1 MRFHV
6 LTLFPEAFNGPFQY
20 SMLGMASADGLVSI
34 EVTDLRDYTNDA
46 HRTADDYQ
54 FGGGP
59 GMVLKPEPV
68 FEAVD
73 DVLGQ
78 YPAEQRPQ
86 IPVVLLSPQGELFNQ
101 DIAEELSQ
109 APALVLICGHY
120 GGVDER
126 VARGLATREIS
137 IGDFVL
143 TGGEPAAMVLVDSV
157 ARLTPGGVGSPD
169 SVSEDSFTSGLLQ
182 HPLYTR
188 PAEYRGM
195 DVPEI
200 LRSGHHEEIARWRRR
215 AALRRTLQRRPELLK
230 SAQLTPDDLTF
241 LRGLGYTL
249 PGDPPD

>member
-6 LTLFPEAFNGPFQY
+6 LTLFPEAFQGPFQY
-20 SMLGMASADGLVSI
+20 SMLGMARDNGRVSI
-34 EVTDLRDYTNDA
+34 RVTDLRDYTNDA

-68 FEAVD
+68 FDAVD

-78 YPAEQRPQ
+78 YPAEQQ
-86 IPVVLLSPQGELFNQ
+86 TDIPVVLLSPQGELFNQ

-126 VARGLATREIS
+126 VAQGLATREIS

-143 TGGEPAAMVLVDSV
+143 TGGEPAAMVLVDAV
-157 ARLTPGGVGSPD
+157 ARLTPGVVGSPE

-215 AALRRTLQRRPELLK
+215 ESLRRTFQHRPVLLK
-230 SAQLTPDDLTF
+230 TAQLTKDDLDF
-241 LRGLGYTL
+241 LRSLGYT
-249 PGDPPD
+249 DPNDASQ